1 MNNTFLAI
9 DIGSSTI
16 TAVIAKHDLE
26 NNINILGTG
35 VQKSS
40 GVNKGLII
48 NIEEASKAIKD
59 AVATAKKSTTE
70 LADTTVVSISG
81 NYSKSIR
88 SSGSVN
94 VPNGLITEAE
104 INQVMQMALYNATI
118 VPEYEVVHVVPIF
131 FKVDDSIEV
140 DNPLNMNGS
149 RLEVSVYIV
158 TAKRTALT
166 NIKSALKISG
176 IEVVKF
182 VLDSYAA
189 ALAVLD
195 EQQKKFG
202 AIVINLGATTTEFIY
217 FKGNSIIFNGFIPVG
232 SNHITNDLS
241 VMLHTPPSAAEKI
254 KLEYGSLVRNYSPNN
269 ELGITKVKIPRIG
282 DEESISEIAL
292 DYIQTIIHARVE
304 EVLVLVKNKLKKSG
318 LLDNA
323 GSGIVITGG
332 MSSLDGIKKLTEKIF
347 EGIPISVSNPKNIK
361 NSFISFD
368 EANMATTVGLLFYA
382 LGANR
387 SYQLDSSKKLI
398 KPLKKDRPMEQK
410 VQASQHISE
419 KPSFET
425 TINMNNNINM
435 HNNMNKE
442 HIQIKDDRAILT
454 PLVKDKKK
462 GVPKFWSKLSEWF

>member
-35 VQKSS
+35 IQKSN
-40 GVNKGLII
+40 GINKGLII
-48 NIEEASKAIKD
+48 NIEEASKSIKD
-59 AVATAKKSTTE
+59 AVSVAKRTTTE
-70 LADTTVVSISG
+70 MIDTTVVSISG
-81 NYSKSIR
+81 SYSKSIR

-94 VPNGLITEAE
+94 VPNGLITETE

-182 VLDSYAA
+182 VLDSYAS

-195 EQQKKFG
+195 DQQKKFG
-202 AIVINLGATTTEFIY
+202 AIVINLGATTTEFVY

-232 SNHITNDLS
+232 SNHVTNDLS

-269 ELGITKVKIPRIG
+269 ELGVTKVKIPRIG
-282 DEESISEIAL
+282 DEDSISEVAL

-318 LLDNA
+318 LMDNT

-332 MSSLDGIKKLTEKIF
+332 MSYLDGIKKLTERIF
-347 EGIPISVSNPKNIK
+347 EGIPISVANPKNIK
-361 NSFISFD
+361 NGFMSFD
-368 EANMATTVGLLFYA
+368 EANMATIVGLLFYS
-382 LGANR
+382 LGTNR

-398 KPLKKDRPMEQK
+398 KPFKNDRIVEQQK
-410 VQASQHISE
+410 ISVSNSNNHHISD
-419 KPSFET
+419 KPQVE
-425 TINMNNNINM
+425 
-435 HNNMNKE
+435 HLKE
-442 HIQIKDDRAILT
+442 QIQIKDNATVLT
-454 PLVKDKKK
+454 PLTRDKKK
-462 GVPKFWSKLSEWF
+462 GVSKFWGKVSEWF

>member
-35 VQKSS
+35 IQKSN
-40 GVNKGLII
+40 GINKGLII
-48 NIEEASKAIKD
+48 NIEEASKSIKD
-59 AVATAKKSTTE
+59 AVSVAKRTTTE
-70 LADTTVVSISG
+70 MIDTTVVSISG
-81 NYSKSIR
+81 SYSKSIR

-94 VPNGLITEAE
+94 VPNGLITETE

-131 FKVDDSIEV
+131 FNVDDSIEV

-182 VLDSYAA
+182 VLDSYAS

-195 EQQKKFG
+195 DQQKKFG
-202 AIVINLGATTTEFIY
+202 AIVINLGATTTEFVY

-232 SNHITNDLS
+232 SNHVTNDLS
-241 VMLHTPPSAAEKI
+241 VMLHTPPTAAEKI

-269 ELGITKVKIPRIG
+269 ELGVTKVKIPRIG
-282 DEESISEIAL
+282 DEDSISEVAL

-318 LLDNA
+318 LMDNT

-332 MSSLDGIKKLTEKIF
+332 MSYLDGIKKLTERIF
-347 EGIPISVSNPKNIK
+347 EGIPISVANPKNIK
-361 NSFISFD
+361 NGFMSFD
-368 EANMATTVGLLFYA
+368 EANMATIVGLLFYS
-382 LGANR
+382 LGTNR

-398 KPLKKDRPMEQK
+398 KPFKNDRIVEQQK
-410 VQASQHISE
+410 ISVSNSNNHHISD
-419 KPSFET
+419 KPQVE
-425 TINMNNNINM
+425 
-435 HNNMNKE
+435 HLKE
-442 HIQIKDDRAILT
+442 QIQIKDNATVLT
-454 PLVKDKKK
+454 PLTRDKKK
-462 GVPKFWSKLSEWF
+462 GVSKFWGKVSEWF

>member
-35 VQKSS
+35 IQKSN
-40 GVNKGLII
+40 GINKGLII
-48 NIEEASKAIKD
+48 NIEEASKSIKD
-59 AVATAKKSTTE
+59 AVSVAKRTTTE
-70 LADTTVVSISG
+70 MIDTTVVSISG
-81 NYSKSIR
+81 SYSKSIR

-94 VPNGLITEAE
+94 VPNGLITETE

-182 VLDSYAA
+182 VLDSYAS

-195 EQQKKFG
+195 DQQKKFG
-202 AIVINLGATTTEFIY
+202 AIVINLGATTTEFVY

-232 SNHITNDLS
+232 SNHVTNDLS
-241 VMLHTPPSAAEKI
+241 VMLHTPPNAAEKI

-269 ELGITKVKIPRIG
+269 DLGVTKVKIPRIG
-282 DEESISEIAL
+282 DEDSISEVAL

-318 LLDNA
+318 LMDNT

-332 MSSLDGIKKLTEKIF
+332 MSYLDGIKKLTERIF
-347 EGIPISVSNPKNIK
+347 EGIPISVANPKNIK
-361 NSFISFD
+361 NGFMSFD
-368 EANMATTVGLLFYA
+368 EANMATIVGLLFYS
-382 LGANR
+382 LGTNR

-398 KPLKKDRPMEQK
+398 KPFKNDRIVEQQK
-410 VQASQHISE
+410 ISVSNSNNHHISD
-419 KPSFET
+419 KPQVE
-425 TINMNNNINM
+425 
-435 HNNMNKE
+435 HLKE
-442 HIQIKDDRAILT
+442 QIQIKDNATVLT
-454 PLVKDKKK
+454 PLTRDKKK
-462 GVPKFWSKLSEWF
+462 GVSKFWGKVSEWF